1 MNNNKTTPRLK
12 KKISIGHIIATIV
25 VIFGSITMLFPFLW
39 MISASFKTNTECY
52 STTLNFFPKK
62 IILDSYKEILTDKS
76 FYRSIGYTMII
87 EVSVIVVGTL
97 VSSLAAFAFSKL
109 KMKFRKTLLL
119 LLMSS
124 MMVPYAAIML
134 PQYRAFLKLNMVET
148 LWPLILPGL
157 FGNVSMMFFLIT
169 YMKEGIAD
177 SIIESAKIDGA
188 SYLKMWWDIALPLAK
203 PAIVAQGIFWLVGIW
218 NDFFGPSIYLTNP
231 NVQTLQIYITSLNAS
246 NDGTNF
252 PAIMTGAFLASLP
265 MIIIFLC
272 FQDLF
277 INSIAVTGQKEG

>member
-1 MNNNKTTPRLK
+1 MNNKQTSPRLK

-52 STTLNFFPKK
+52 SAKLNFFPKK
-62 IILDSYKEILTDKS
+62 IILDSYKEILTDTS
-76 FYRSIGYTMII
+76 FYKSIGYTIII
-87 EVSVIVVGTL
+87 EVSVIVIGTL

-134 PQYRAFLKLNMVET
+134 PQYRAFLSLNMVET

-169 YMKEGIAD
+169 YMKDGISD

-188 SYLKMWWDIALPLAK
+188 SYLKMWWGIALPLAK

-277 INSIAVTGQKEG
+277 INSIALTGQKEG